1 MSAMSVPGGRSGPD
15 AGGPGG
21 AGARRRRV
29 SSLTS
34 PRVLVCDDTDSVRTL
49 IAMNLELE
57 GYEVVQAH
65 DGLEALDILSDPSA
79 PLPDVVTVDALMPR
93 RDGWWTV
100 SMIRTDPRLQHLP
113 VVMVTASVQRHHR
126 AQAEQASVDAF
137 IAKPFDPDELV
148 AIVGVLAS
156 GGRVH

>member
-1 MSAMSVPGGRSGPD
+1 MVQQPGRG
-15 AGGPGG
+15 
-21 AGARRRRV
+21 RRRRAV
-29 SSLTS
+29 STLSS
-34 PRVLVCDDTDSVRTL
+34 PRVLVCDDTDSVRAL
-49 IAMNLELE
+49 IVMNLELE
-57 GYEVVQAH
+57 GYDVMEAR
-65 DGLEALDILSDPSA
+65 DGQEALDLLNDPQGT
-79 PLPDVVTVDALMPR
+79 LPDVVTVDALMPR

-100 SMIRTDPRLQHLP
+100 SMIRSDPRLEHLP

-156 GGRVH
+156 AGRVG

>member
-1 MSAMSVPGGRSGPD
+1 MSTPGSP
-15 AGGPGG
+15 
-21 AGARRRRV
+21 RRRRLV
-29 SSLTS
+29 SALSS
-34 PRVLVCDDTDSVRTL
+34 PLVLVCDDTDSVRTL

-57 GYEVVQAH
+57 GYDVIQAR
-65 DGLEALDILSDPSA
+65 DGQEALDILSDRTA

-100 SMIRTDPRLQHLP
+100 SMIRTDPRLEHLP

-156 GGRVH
+156 GGRVT

>member
-1 MSAMSVPGGRSGPD
+1 MSTPGGRV
-15 AGGPGG
+15 GPGTDGSPG
-21 AGARRRRV
+21 AARRRRV
-29 SSLTS
+29 SELTT

-57 GYEVVQAH
+57 GYDVVQAH

>member
-1 MSAMSVPGGRSGPD
+1 MSQQGG
-15 AGGPGG
+15 
-21 AGARRRRV
+21 RRRRRAV
-29 SSLTS
+29 SSLSS
-34 PRVLVCDDTDSVRTL
+34 PRVLVCDDTDSVRSL

-57 GYEVVQAH
+57 GYEVMEAH
-65 DGLEALDILSDPSA
+65 DGIEALDLLSDPNSE
-79 PLPDVVTVDALMPR
+79 LPDVVTVDALMPR
-93 RDGWWTV
+93 RDGWWMV
-100 SMIRTDPRLQHLP
+100 NMIRSDPRLEHLP

-156 GGRVH
+156 AGRVT

>member
-1 MSAMSVPGGRSGPD
+1 
-15 AGGPGG
+15 
-21 AGARRRRV
+21 V
-29 SSLTS
+29 SSLHS
-34 PRVLVCDDTDSVRTL
+34 PRVLVCDDTDSVRAL
-49 IAMNLELE
+49 IVMNLELE
-57 GYEVVQAH
+57 GYDVLEAR
-65 DGLEALDILSDPSA
+65 DGLEALDILSYTHN

-100 SMIRTDPRLQHLP
+100 NMIRIDPRLAHIP
-113 VVMVTASVQRHHR
+113 VVMVTASVQSHHR

-156 GGRVH
+156 GGRVL